1 MVEHLPQVIRPY
13 TQSPV
18 LSGKKKKKEKELFL
32 PRSSQGVAVMTHWGF
47 DLNLCSDV
55 GIESLLT
62 SESSVYVLRVETAIF
77 QKLHVGSDQSKELS
91 RTGQC

>member
-1 MVEHLPQVIRPY
+1 
-13 TQSPV
+13 
-18 LSGKKKKKEKELFL
+18 
-32 PRSSQGVAVMTHWGF
+32 MTHWGF